1 VLTID
6 FSPLQTPGPSLLGP
20 VLSTF
25 PQLPGLVQTAA
36 SVVQSFTNAL
46 TPFSPVSVPL
56 HNGLAVT
63 VQINL
68 AGAPIGAA
76 ISLSTAGLNAQQGL
90 LNIPTERGYRAF
102 DVFYHLLSSATTDS
116 EREYLALKRP
126 EDYKLLAR
134 SGTYTLPANSPTAD
148 DEAAA
153 EDFRAG
159 LRALNIKKA
168 DLRGLLSILAS
179 LLLLGNSLGL
189 LLDEEV
195 VEEVCEDVASL
206 LGVEPDVLAKKIGES
221 EREIFIETVYE
232 LLVEWVIY
240 KANLAL
246 ADDFAEQNRMAG
258 LDGSEGGDSVTVAVL
273 EVPNEKMG
281 RALCLKN
288 VFDDEN
294 GLNLEMSQDG
304 VKVLPSSG
312 TVVREMKQ
320 CWIDA
325 EKDGLV
331 GSSRDR
337 EYIKD
342 RQEGIIEKVGRE
354 AEDGAFLKEVLFPQ
368 EVYDQSGIPRTKID
382 VFQQLS
388 ASRVWYHLNVLPVD
402 PSSEPTNGKWSAAV
416 VSKQLR
422 AWRLPEW
429 ANRRVKKLDFT
440 SDFDME
446 EFPQRY
452 QLLGCRPGR
461 DGVET
466 WVIERGWSNGDV
478 VVGSERVWM
487 SETSWWEAEQ
497 MLDLKPMGVA
507 MDTGY
512 SAATSMGQSGY
523 FGNVQDASR
532 DNLLRG
538 DALAANNG
546 YSGAG
551 GNGGNGPGQTLLS
564 AEEEQKYTGALD
576 PEVGKKKKIVA
587 QPIGM
592 TRKIW
597 VAVVWALTFWI
608 PSFLLRYVGRMKRPD
623 VRMAWR
629 EKLVLVFG
637 ILFLNAFIIFYI
649 IFFGK
654 IICPNYD
661 KAWTA
666 RDVEFH
672 SGEEDYWGHIRGV
685 VYDFSKCQL
694 TSMLI

>member
-1 VLTID
+1 M
-6 FSPLQTPGPSLLGP
+6 
-20 VLSTF
+20 
-25 PQLPGLVQTAA
+25 VQA
-36 SVVQSFTNAL
+36 FTNAL
-46 TPFSPVSVPL
+46 TPFSPVSIPL

-63 VQINL
+63 IQINL
-68 AGAPIGAA
+68 AGVPIGAA
-76 ISLSTAGLNAQQGL
+76 LSLSTAGLNTQQGL
-90 LNIPTERGYRAF
+90 LNIPSEKGYRAF
-102 DVFYHLLSSATTDS
+102 DVFYHLLSSATTDN

-134 SGTYTLPANSPTAD
+134 SGTYTLPRDSPTAD

-159 LRALNIKKA
+159 LRALNIKKS

-206 LGVEPDVLAKKIGES
+206 LGLEPEVLSKKIGES

-232 LLVEWVIY
+232 LLLEWVIY
-240 KANLAL
+240 KTNLAL

-258 LDGSEGGDSVTVAVL
+258 VDGSEGGDSVTVAVL
-273 EVPNEKMG
+273 EVSNEKMG

-288 VFDDEN
+288 IFDDEN

-325 EKDGLV
+325 EKEGLV
-331 GSSRDR
+331 GVSRDR

-354 AEDGAFLKEVLFPQ
+354 AEEGAFLKDVLFPQ
-368 EVYDQSGIPRTKID
+368 ESYDHSGIPRTKID

-388 ASRVWYHLNVLPVD
+388 ASRVWYHLNVSPVD

-429 ANRRVKKLDFT
+429 ANRRVKRLDFT

-452 QLLGCRPGR
+452 QMLGCRPGR

-497 MLDLKPMGVA
+497 MLDLKPMGGG

-523 FGNVQDASR
+523 FGAQPQDASR
-532 DNLLRG
+532 DNLLRNDG
-538 DALAANNG
+538 LLAGNNLG
-546 YSGAG
+546 YSG
-551 GNGGNGPGQTLLS
+551 GNGGEAPRQTLLNS
-564 AEEEQKYTGALD
+564 EEEQKYVGALD
-576 PEVGKKKKIVA
+576 PELGKKKKIVA
-587 QPIGM
+587 QPIGL
-592 TRKIW
+592 TRRIW
-597 VAVVWALTFWI
+597 VAIVWMLTFWI
-608 PSFLLRYVGRMKRPD
+608 PSFLLRFVGRMKRPD

-629 EKLVLVFG
+629 EKLVLCFG
-637 ILFLNAFIIFYI
+637 IVLLNGAIIFVI

-654 IICPNYD
+654 LICPGAD
-661 KAWTA
+661 KVWTA
-666 RDVEFH
+666 KDVSFH
-672 SGEEDYWGHIRGV
+672 TGEEDYWASFRGK
-685 VYDFSKCQL
+685 VYDLSKSKRYHRCMI
-694 TSMLI
+694 SY